1 MLFLKVQFQQI
12 IGQTHLKQELIRA
25 INSDKIAHA
34 QLLQGPAGHGGLPL
48 ALAFSQFLFCS
59 DRQSEDSCGR
69 CASCLKV
76 QQLQHPD
83 LHFVYPVVQS
93 IGKVSDLFLSDWRS
107 QIEQSP
113 YFDLFAWT
121 ERIDNKLRKP
131 IIGTE
136 ESKDIIRK
144 LSLKGYEGGYKVMI
158 IWQPEEMNA
167 DCANKLL
174 KILEEPPARTLFLL
188 VSEDASKLMITIQSR
203 TQLIRVPKITT
214 EDLSAYLQLTK
225 GQTKTNADAVA
236 AFADGS
242 VLAAI
247 AYLETTEDQDQ
258 QRNQFIQ
265 LMRVCYKKEVL
276 AMMDWA
282 DEIASIG
289 KERQKLF
296 IQYTLHMLRQS
307 ILTNYMGDVL
317 TKVSDEEAAFLE
329 KFAPF
334 ISGNNIREFMSTLDA
349 AYYQIDR
356 NANARILF
364 TQLCFQTMRYIHQA

>member
-1 MLFLKVQFQQI
+1 VQFQQI
-12 IGQTHLKQELIRA
+12 IGHTHLKQELIRE

-48 ALAFSQFLFCS
+48 ALAFSQYLFCS
-59 DRQSEDSCGR
+59 DRQLEDSCGH

-93 IGKVSDLFLSDWRS
+93 IGKISDLFLNDWRN
-107 QIEQSP
+107 QIEQNP
-113 YFDLFAWT
+113 YFDLFHWT

-144 LSLKGYEGGYKVMI
+144 LSLKGYEGGYKIMI
-158 IWQPEEMNA
+158 IWQPEDMNA

-174 KILEEPPARTLFLL
+174 KILEEPPSRTLFLL
-188 VSEDASKLMITIQSR
+188 VSEDASKLMVTIQSR
-203 TQLIRVPKITT
+203 TQLIRVPKIKN
-214 EDLSAYLQLTK
+214 EDLSAFLQRSK
-225 GQTKTNADAVA
+225 GQSKTNADAVA

-242 VLAAI
+242 LLAAL

-276 AMMDWA
+276 SMMDWA
-282 DEIASIG
+282 DEISSIG

-296 IQYTLHMLRQS
+296 IQYALHMLRQS

-317 TKVSDEEAAFLE
+317 TRVSDDEAAFLE

-356 NANARILF
+356 NAHARILF

>member
-1 MLFLKVQFQQI
+1 MV
-12 IGQTHLKQELIRA
+12 
-25 INSDKIAHA
+25 
-34 QLLQGPAGHGGLPL
+34 
-48 ALAFSQFLFCS
+48 
-59 DRQSEDSCGR
+59 
-69 CASCLKV
+69 
-76 QQLQHPD
+76 
-83 LHFVYPVVQS
+83 
-93 IGKVSDLFLSDWRS
+93 
-107 QIEQSP
+107 
-113 YFDLFAWT
+113 
-121 ERIDNKLRKP
+121 
-131 IIGTE
+131 
-136 ESKDIIRK
+136 
-144 LSLKGYEGGYKVMI
+144 

-174 KILEEPPARTLFLL
+174 KILEEPPAQTLFLL

-203 TQLIRVPKITT
+203 TQLIRVPKISS
-214 EDLSAYLQLTK
+214 EDLSTYLQ
-225 GQTKTNADAVA
+225 QTKNQTRTNADAVS

-242 VLAAI
+242 FLAAL
-247 AYLETTEDQDQ
+247 AYLETSDNQDQ

-282 DEIASIG
+282 DELATIG

-307 ILTNYMGDVL
+307 ILTNYMGDTL
-317 TKVSDEEAAFLE
+317 TKVSSEEAAFLE

-334 ISGNNIREFMSTLDA
+334 ISGNNIREFMTTLDA

>member
-1 MLFLKVQFQQI
+1 MQFQQI
-12 IGQTHLKQELIRA
+12 IGQISLKQELVRA
-25 INSDKIAHA
+25 IDSGKIAHA
-34 QLLQGPAGHGGLPL
+34 QLFQGPAGHGGLPI
-48 ALAFSQFLFCS
+48 ALAFAQYLFCNN
-59 DRQSEDSCGR
+59 RQNKDSCGQ
-69 CASCLKV
+69 CASCQKV

-83 LHFVYPVVQS
+83 LHFVFPVVQS
-93 IGKVSDLFLSDWRS
+93 IGKTADLFLSDWRA
-107 QIEQSP
+107 QIQESA
-113 YFDLFAWT
+113 YFDLFQWT

-136 ESKDIIRK
+136 ESKEIIRK
-144 LSLKGYEGGYKVMI
+144 LNLKGYEGGYKVMI

-174 KILEEPPARTLFLL
+174 KILEEPPAQTLFLL
-188 VSEDASKLMITIQSR
+188 VCEDASKLMITIQSR
-203 TQLIRVPKITT
+203 TQLIRIPKI
-214 EDLSAYLQLTK
+214 EGAALSSFLVSQK
-225 GQTKTNADAVA
+225 NQTKVNADAIA

-242 VLAAI
+242 LLAAL
-247 AYLETTEDQDQ
+247 AYLETSENQDQ
-258 QRNQFIQ
+258 QRQHFIQ

-282 DEIASIG
+282 DEIATIG

-296 IQYTLHMLRQS
+296 IQYALHMLRQS
-307 ILTNYMGDVL
+307 ILTNYMDAAL
-317 TKVSDEEAAFLE
+317 TKVSTEEEAFLE

-334 ISGNNIREFMSTLDA
+334 ISGNNIREFMQALDA

-356 NANARILF
+356 NANPRILF

>member
-1 MLFLKVQFQQI
+1 MQFQQI
-12 IGQTHLKQELIRA
+12 IGQTTLKQELIRE
-25 INSDKIAHA
+25 IVSGKIAHA

-48 ALAFSQFLFCS
+48 ALAFSQFIFCTE
-59 DRQSEDSCGR
+59 RQAEDSCGR

-83 LHFVYPVVQS
+83 LHFVFPVVQS
-93 IGKVSDLFLSDWRS
+93 INKISDLFLADWRT
-107 QIEQSP
+107 QIQHNP
-113 YFDLFAWT
+113 YFDLFQWT

-136 ESKDIIRK
+136 ESKEIIRK
-144 LSLKGYEGGYKVMI
+144 LNYKGYEGGYKVMV
-158 IWQPEEMNA
+158 IWQPEEMNL

-174 KILEEPPARTLFLL
+174 KILEEPPAQTLFLL
-188 VSEDASKLMITIQSR
+188 VTEDASKLMITIQSR
-203 TQLIRVPKITT
+203 TQLIRVPKIGAQ
-214 EDLSAYLQLTK
+214 DLSTYLQQNKKQSLS
-225 GQTKTNADAVA
+225 NADAVA

-242 VLAAI
+242 VLAAMAFI
-247 AYLETTEDQDQ
+247 ETSENQDQ
-258 QRNQFIQ
+258 QRNHFIL
-265 LMRVCYKKEVL
+265 LMRACYKKEVL

-282 DEIASIG
+282 DDLASIG

-296 IQYTLHMLRQS
+296 IQYALHMLRQS
-307 ILTNYMGDVL
+307 ILTNYMGAVL
-317 TKVSDEEAAFLE
+317 TKVSTEEAAFLE

-334 ISGNNIREFMSTLDA
+334 ISGNNIRELSSTLDA

>member
-1 MLFLKVQFQQI
+1 MQFQQI
-12 IGQTHLKQELIRA
+12 IGQTTLKQELIQE
-25 INSDKIAHA
+25 INSGKIAHA
-34 QLLQGPAGHGGLPL
+34 QLLQGPAGYGGLAL
-48 ALAFSQFLFCS
+48 ALAFSQYLFCT
-59 DRQSEDSCGR
+59 DRGENDSCGR
-69 CASCLKV
+69 CASCQKV

-83 LHFVYPVVQS
+83 LHFVFPVVLS
-93 IGKVSDLFLSDWRS
+93 IGKTSDLFLADWRA
-107 QIEQSP
+107 QLQQSA
-113 YFDLFAWT
+113 YFDLFDWT
-121 ERIDNKLRKP
+121 ERIDSKLRKP

-136 ESKDIIRK
+136 ESKEIIRK

-174 KILEEPPARTLFLL
+174 KILEEPPAKTLFLL

-203 TQLIRVPKITT
+203 TQLIRVPKISTD
-214 EDLSAYLQLTK
+214 DLSTYLQ
-225 GQTKTNADAVA
+225 QTKSQTRTNADAIA

-242 VLAAI
+242 VLAAMSFL
-247 AYLETTEDQDQ
+247 ATSDDQDQ

-276 AMMDWA
+276 AMMNWA
-282 DEIASIG
+282 DDIASIG

-296 IQYTLHMLRQS
+296 IQYALHMMRQS
-307 ILTNYMGDVL
+307 ILTNYTGDVL
-317 TKVSDEEAAFLE
+317 TKVSSEEAAFLE

-334 ISGNNIREFMSTLDA
+334 ISGNNIREFMSTFDA
-349 AYYQIDR
+349 AYFQIDR

>member
-1 MLFLKVQFQQI
+1 VQFQQV
-12 IGQTHLKQELIRA
+12 IGQSTLKRELIRE
-25 INSDKIAHA
+25 IETGKIAHA
-34 QLLQGPAGHGGLPL
+34 QLLQGAAGNGGLPL
-48 ALAFSQFLFCS
+48 ALAFSQYLFCTN
-59 DRQSEDSCGR
+59 RQAEDSCGQ
-69 CASCLKV
+69 CASCQKV

-83 LHFVYPVVQS
+83 LHFVFPVVLS
-93 IGKVSDLFLSDWRS
+93 IGKTSDLFLADWRA
-107 QIEQSP
+107 QIQLNP
-113 YFDLFAWT
+113 YFDLFQWT

-131 IIGTE
+131 VIGTD
-136 ESKDIIRK
+136 ESKEIIKK
-144 LSLKGYEGGYKVMI
+144 LNLKGYEGGYKVMI

-174 KILEEPPARTLFLL
+174 KILEEPPAKTLFLL

-203 TQLIRVPKITT
+203 TQLIRVPKINTT
-214 EDLSAYLQLTK
+214 DLSTYLQ
-225 GQTKTNADAVA
+225 QTKNQTRTNADAVA

-242 VLAAI
+242 LLAAL
-247 AYLETTEDQDQ
+247 AYLDTTENQEQ
-258 QRNQFIQ
+258 QRDQFIQ

-276 AMMDWA
+276 SMMNWA
-282 DEIASIG
+282 DDLAAIG

-307 ILTNYMGDVL
+307 ILTNYMGDTL
-317 TKVSDEEAAFLE
+317 TKVSAEEAAFLE

-334 ISGNNIREFMSTLDA
+334 ISGNNIREFITTLDS

>member
-59 DRQSEDSCGR
+59 DRQPEDSCGR

-242 VLAAI
+242 VLTAI

-349 AYYQIDR
+349 AYFQIDR

>member
-1 MLFLKVQFQQI
+1 VQFQQI

>member
-1 MLFLKVQFQQI
+1 VQFQQI
-12 IGQTHLKQELIRA
+12 IGQTTLKLELIRE
-25 INSDKIAHA
+25 IESGKIAHA

-48 ALAFSQFLFCS
+48 ALAFSQYLFCTN
-59 DRQSEDSCGR
+59 RQASDSCGQ
-69 CASCLKV
+69 CASCQKV

-93 IGKVSDLFLSDWRS
+93 IGKTSDLFLADWRA
-107 QIEQSP
+107 QLQQNP
-113 YFDLFAWT
+113 YFDLFQWT

-136 ESKDIIRK
+136 ESKEIIRK
-144 LSLKGYEGGYKVMI
+144 LNFKGYEGGYKVMV

-174 KILEEPPARTLFLL
+174 KILEEPPAQTLFLL
-188 VSEDASKLMITIQSR
+188 ISEDASKLMITIQSR
-203 TQLIRVPKITT
+203 TQLIRVPKISS
-214 EDLSAYLQLTK
+214 EDLSTYLQ
-225 GQTKTNADAVA
+225 QTKNQTRTNADAVA

-242 VLAAI
+242 FLAAL
-247 AYLETTEDQDQ
+247 AYLETSDNQDQ

-282 DEIASIG
+282 DELATIG

-307 ILTNYMGDVL
+307 ILTNYMGDTL
-317 TKVSDEEAAFLE
+317 TKVSSEEAAFLE

-334 ISGNNIREFMSTLDA
+334 ISGNNIREFMTTLDA

>member
-1 MLFLKVQFQQI
+1 MQFQLI
-12 IGQTHLKQELIRA
+12 IGQTQLKQELIRA

-34 QLLQGPAGHGGLPL
+34 QLLQGPAGYGGLPL
-48 ALAFSQFLFCS
+48 ALAFSQYLFCTA
-59 DRQSEDSCGR
+59 RQSEDSCGR
-69 CASCLKV
+69 CAACLKV

-93 IGKVSDLFLSDWRS
+93 IGKTSDLFLADWRT
-107 QIEQSP
+107 QIEQAP
-113 YFDLFAWT
+113 YFDLFQWT

-158 IWQPEEMNA
+158 IWQPEEMNT

-203 TQLIRVPKITT
+203 TQLIRVPKIKT
-214 EDLSAYLQLTK
+214 EDLSAYLQQAK
-225 GQTKTNADAVA
+225 SQSRTNADAVA

-242 VLAAI
+242 VLAAM
-247 AYLETTEDQDQ
+247 AYLETSEDQDQ
-258 QRNQFIQ
+258 QREQFIQ

-276 AMMDWA
+276 AMMNWA
-282 DEIASIG
+282 DDISGIG

-296 IQYTLHMLRQS
+296 IQYALHMMRQS
-307 ILTNYMGDVL
+307 LLTNYMGDVL

-334 ISGNNIREFMSTLDA
+334 ISGNNIREFISTFDA

>member
-1 MLFLKVQFQQI
+1 MQFQQI
-12 IGQTHLKQELIRA
+12 IGQIALKQELVRA
-25 INSDKIAHA
+25 IDSGKIAHA
-34 QLLQGPAGHGGLPL
+34 QLFQGVAGHGGLPI
-48 ALAFSQFLFCS
+48 ALAFAQYLFCAN
-59 DRQSEDSCGR
+59 RQNQDSCGQ
-69 CASCLKV
+69 CPSCQKV

-83 LHFVYPVVQS
+83 LHFVFPVVQS
-93 IGKVSDLFLSDWRS
+93 IGKTADLFLPDWRAQVQES
-107 QIEQSP
+107 A
-113 YFDLFAWT
+113 YFDLFQWT

-136 ESKDIIRK
+136 ESKEIIRK
-144 LSLKGYEGGYKVMI
+144 LNLKGYEGGYKVMI

-167 DCANKLL
+167 DCSNKLL
-174 KILEEPPARTLFLL
+174 KILEEPPAQTLFLL

-203 TQLIRVPKITT
+203 TQLIRIPKI
-214 EDLSAYLQLTK
+214 EAEALSGFLVTQK
-225 GQTKTNADAVA
+225 NQTKVNADAIA

-242 VLAAI
+242 LLAAL
-247 AYLETTEDQDQ
+247 AYLETSENQDQ
-258 QRNQFIQ
+258 QRQQFIQ

-282 DEIASIG
+282 DDISTIG

-307 ILTNYMGDVL
+307 ILTNYMGSSL
-317 TKVSDEEAAFLE
+317 TKVSSEEEAFLE

-334 ISGNNIREFMSTLDA
+334 ISGNNIREFMQVLDA

-356 NANARILF
+356 NANPRILF

>member
-1 MLFLKVQFQQI
+1 MQFEQI
-12 IGQTHLKQELIRA
+12 IGQKSLKQELIDA
-25 INSDKIAHA
+25 INGGKIAHA
-34 QLLQGPAGHGGLPL
+34 QLFQGQAGYGSLPL
-48 ALAFSQFLFCS
+48 ALGFAQYLFCTA
-59 DRQSEDSCGR
+59 RLPHDSCGT
-69 CASCLKV
+69 CASCLKIA
-76 QQLQHPD
+76 QLQHPD
-83 LHFVYPVVQS
+83 LHFVFPVVQAVA
-93 IGKVSDLFLSDWRS
+93 KTSDHFLSEWRT
-107 QIEQSP
+107 QIQTNP
-113 YFDLFAWT
+113 YFDLFQWT
-121 ERIDNKLRKP
+121 EAIDNKMRKP

-136 ESKDIIRK
+136 ESKEIIRK
-144 LSLKGYEGGYKVMI
+144 LNLKGFEGGYKVMI

-174 KILEEPPARTLFLL
+174 KILEEPPVKTIFLL
-188 VSEDASKLMITIQSR
+188 VTEDANKLMVTIQSR
-203 TQLIRVPKITT
+203 TQLIRVPKI
-214 EDLSAYLQLTK
+214 ENIDLANYLQTAK
-225 GQTKTNADAVA
+225 QQSPTNAEAIA

-242 VLAAI
+242 LLSAL
-247 AYLETTEDQDQ
+247 AYLETSENQDQ
-258 QRNQFIQ
+258 QRQDFIQ

-282 DEIASIG
+282 ESLASIG

-307 ILTNYMGDVL
+307 LLTNYMGQTL
-317 TKVSDEEAAFLE
+317 TKVSDEEALFLE

-334 ISGNNIREFMSTLDA
+334 ISGNNIREFMQSLDE

>member
-1 MLFLKVQFQQI
+1 MQFQQI
-12 IGQTHLKQELIRA
+12 IGQTQLKQELIRA

-34 QLLQGPAGHGGLPL
+34 QLLQGPAGYGGLPL
-48 ALAFSQFLFCS
+48 ALAFSQYLFCTA
-59 DRQSEDSCGR
+59 RQPEDSCGI
-69 CASCLKV
+69 CAACLKV

-93 IGKVSDLFLSDWRS
+93 IGKTSDLFLADWRT
-107 QIEQSP
+107 QIEQAP
-113 YFDLFAWT
+113 YFDLFQWT

-158 IWQPEEMNA
+158 IWQPEEMNT

-203 TQLIRVPKITT
+203 TQLIRVPKIKT
-214 EDLSAYLQLTK
+214 EDLSAYLQQAK
-225 GQTKTNADAVA
+225 SQSRTNADAVA

-242 VLAAI
+242 VLAAM
-247 AYLETTEDQDQ
+247 AYLETSEDQDQ
-258 QRNQFIQ
+258 QREQFIQ

-276 AMMDWA
+276 AMMNWA
-282 DEIASIG
+282 DDISGIG

-296 IQYTLHMLRQS
+296 IQYALHMMRQS
-307 ILTNYMGDVL
+307 LLTNYMGDVL

-334 ISGNNIREFMSTLDA
+334 ISGNNIREFISTFNA